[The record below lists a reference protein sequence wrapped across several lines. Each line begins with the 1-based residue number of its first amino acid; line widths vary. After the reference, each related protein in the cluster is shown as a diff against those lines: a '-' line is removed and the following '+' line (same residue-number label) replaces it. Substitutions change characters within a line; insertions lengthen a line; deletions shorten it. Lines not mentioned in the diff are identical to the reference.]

1 MREDRNPTRD
11 ERWALHKRAFC
22 HRVPQARVR
31 ESILCLR
38 CRKVDA
44 IHTLIGRSPAP
55 NLLKV
60 FRVKKEMFYGPLAA
74 GAKLSRVF
82 NLVLLSTWPY
92 LVGRG
97 ESRLL
102 RSASVRFEVFLSV
115 VRYTGLNSNFRP
127 SGSEGGS
134 PDSTMVTFRRDHS
147 LELPKSGYQEAS
159 RSAVVRGGTSCPH
172 AAAKA
177 TRPSETYPKATRK
190 PFR

>member
-1 MREDRNPTRD
+1 MQGVREDRNPTRD

-60 FRVKKEMFYGPLAA
+60 LRVKKEMFYGPLAA

-97 ESRLL
+97 KSRLL

-115 VRYTGLNSNFRP
+115 VTLLARFPDPLN
-127 SGSEGGS
+127 
-134 PDSTMVTFRRDHS
+134 
-147 LELPKSGYQEAS
+147 EAS
-159 RSAVVRGGTSCPH
+159 RLDEHRSISAFVWRCCLATS
-172 AAAKA
+172 
-177 TRPSETYPKATRK
+177 
-190 PFR
+190 